1 MIVLVTDFGMEGP
14 YIGQLKSV
22 LQQQAPD
29 VPVIDLFSNLPSFDI
44 QAAAYLLA
52 AYVKEFPE
60 NTIFLCVV
68 DPGVGSD
75 QRAALVQADGRWYVG
90 PDNGLFNVI
99 VQRAKEVKWWDIV
112 WRPLRLSASFHGR
125 DLFAPVAARLTR
137 GKMPDVE
144 LQDPSIRVDYDWPEE
159 LNKVVYIDYFGN
171 VMTGIRAESA
181 SVDSVLEVAGHRL
194 SYARTFSNV
203 EEGKR
208 LWYENSN
215 GLVEVAVNQG
225 HAATELGIVVGDEVT
240 WL

>member
-14 YIGQLKSV
+14 YVGQMKNV
-22 LQQQAPD
+22 LCQKIPD

-52 AYVKEFPE
+52 AYVNEFPE
-60 NTIFLCVV
+60 GTIFLCVI

-75 QRAALVQADGRWYVG
+75 RRAALVQADGRWYVG

-99 VQRAKEVKWWDIV
+99 AQRAKVLKWWDIV
-112 WRPLRLSASFHGR
+112 WRPMKLSASFHGR
-125 DLFAPVAARLTR
+125 DLFAPVAARLAQGR
-137 GKMPDVE
+137 MPDVE
-144 LQDPSIRVDYDWPEE
+144 LQDPSMRVDNDWPEE
-159 LNKVVYIDYFGN
+159 LNKVVYIDHFGN
-171 VMTGIRAESA
+171 VMTGIRAA
-181 SVDSVLEVAGHRL
+181 SSSKDAVLEVAGHRL
-194 SYARTFSNV
+194 SFARTFSNV

-225 HAATELGIVVGDEVT
+225 HAATELGIVVGDEVA